1 MDDGE
6 GGQMSEKDGGPA
18 FPLSD
23 LSAYG
28 IGPAISDEGTRYLM
42 SGMSYRRWLAGQAIS
57 GLLAG
62 SRIGTPKEFALDA
75 WLYADAIIAE
85 EDKSG

>member
-1 MDDGE
+1 MDDGVGE
-6 GGQMSEKDGGPA
+6 QMSEKDGGPA
-18 FPLSD
+18 IPLAD

-28 IGPAISDEGTRYLM
+28 IGPAISDDGMRHLM

-85 EDKSG
+85 EDKIG